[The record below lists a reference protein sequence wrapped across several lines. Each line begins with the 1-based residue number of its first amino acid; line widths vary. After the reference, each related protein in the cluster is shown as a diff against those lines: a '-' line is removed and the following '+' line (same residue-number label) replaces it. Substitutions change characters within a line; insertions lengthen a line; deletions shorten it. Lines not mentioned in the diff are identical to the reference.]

1 MTTHFFSIAL
11 ILLILTGYGCSSK
24 VADDRQDK
32 EEQLAEYRT
41 ELGDLQKKITELE
54 KELSATAE
62 KGLVNVS
69 LTKVK
74 EQPFEHFIEVLGTVQ
89 SDQNLLVSPETS
101 GNITEILVKEGDRVN
116 KGAVLARLNTDA
128 LDRSVQ
134 EMEVNL
140 DLANTMFERQELL
153 WNQSI
158 GSEVQYLQAKS
169 NKETLERRLE
179 GLRAQQA
186 MAVIT
191 APVSGIVDDLLQ
203 RKGEMASPAVP
214 FARIVNLDK
223 IYITGDVAEVYLN
236 KIEEGDSVLIDFPVL
251 NLSIPETITRT
262 SSVLDADSRTFRIR
276 VDMMNRNQKIL
287 PNLMAV
293 FKLQTYHRPNA
304 IVVPSI
310 LIKKD
315 FDGAFLFV
323 ADSNSNGDSQEVARK
338 RYIQSTINDNNQ
350 TVIDSGLKPGDRI
363 ITEGYAQVTDGAL
376 LNISEVN

>member
-1 MTTHFFSIAL
+1 MTTHYFSIAL
-11 ILLILTGYGCSSK
+11 IILALAGFGCSSK
-24 VADDRQDK
+24 VADDRLVK

-41 ELGDLQKKITELE
+41 ELDDLQKKITQLE
-54 KELSATAE
+54 SELSATAD
-62 KGLVNVS
+62 KGLVNVA
-69 LTKVK
+69 LTMVK
-74 EQPFEHFIEVLGTVQ
+74 EQPFAHFIEVLGTVQ
-89 SDQNLLVSPETS
+89 SDQNLVVSPETS
-101 GNITEILVKEGDRVN
+101 GNILEILVKEGDRVN

-140 DLANTMFERQELL
+140 DLAKTMFERQELL

-169 NKETLERRLE
+169 NKETLERRLD

-203 RKGEMASPAVP
+203 RKGEMASPAIP

-223 IYITGDVAEVYLN
+223 VYITGDVAEVYLN
-236 KIEEGDSVLIDFPVL
+236 KIVEGDSVLVEFPVL
-251 NLSIPETITRT
+251 NLSVPEVITRT

-276 VDMMNRNQKIL
+276 VDMMNRNQRIL

-293 FKLQTYHRPNA
+293 FKLQTYQRPQA

-315 FDGAFLFV
+315 FNGAFLFV
-323 ADSNSNGDSQEVARK
+323 ADIDADKKEVARK
-338 RYIQSTINDNNQ
+338 RYIVSTISNNNE
-350 TVIDSGLKPGDRI
+350 TVIDSGLSAGDRI
-363 ITEGYAQVTDGAL
+363 ITEGYAQVADGTL

>member
-1 MTTHFFSIAL
+1 MTTHYLSIVLLLFAL
-11 ILLILTGYGCSSK
+11 AGFGCSSK
-24 VADDRQDK
+24 VADDRQEK
-32 EEQLAEYRT
+32 EDQLAAYRS
-41 ELGDLQKKITELE
+41 EMDGLKKKISILE
-54 KELSATAE
+54 SELSATAE

-69 LTKVK
+69 LTAVK
-74 EQPFEHFIEVLGTVQ
+74 EERFEHFIEVLGTVQ
-89 SDQNLLVSPETS
+89 SDQNLMVSPETS
-101 GNITEILVKEGDRVN
+101 GNIIEILVKEGDRVN
-116 KGAVLARLNTDA
+116 KGSVLARLNTDA
-128 LDRSVQ
+128 LDRSIQ

-140 DLANTMFERQELL
+140 DLAQTMFERQELL

-179 GLRAQQA
+179 GLKAQGA
-186 MAVIT
+186 MSVIT
-191 APVSGIVDDLLQ
+191 SPVSGVVDNLLQ
-203 RKGEMASPAVP
+203 RKGEMASPVVP

-236 KIEEGDSVLIDFPVL
+236 KIKEGDSVLVEFPVL
-251 NLSIPETITRT
+251 NLSVPEVITRT

-293 FKLQTYHRPNA
+293 FKLQTYQRPNA

-310 LIKKD
+310 LIKRD
-315 FDGAFLFV
+315 FDGQFLFV
-323 ADSNSNGDSQEVARK
+323 AETNDENREVARK
-338 RYIQSTINDNNQ
+338 RYIKSTINDNNQ
-350 TVIDSGLKPGDRI
+350 TVIDSGLEPGDRI

-376 LNISEVN
+376 LNISEVK

>member
-1 MTTHFFSIAL
+1 MRTQFLSIAL
-11 ILLILTGYGCSSK
+11 IVIVFTGYGCSSK
-24 VADDRQDK
+24 VADERQDK
-32 EEQLAEYRT
+32 EEQLAEYRS
-41 ELGDLQKKITELE
+41 ELEDLQKQIAELE
-54 KELSATAE
+54 RELSATAE
-62 KGLVNVS
+62 KGFVNVS
-69 LTKVK
+69 LTQVK
-74 EQPFEHFIEVLGTVQ
+74 EQPFENFIEVLGTVQ
-89 SDQNLLVSPETS
+89 SDQNLMVSPETS
-101 GNITEILVKEGDRVN
+101 GNIMEILVKEGDRVN

-140 DLANTMFERQELL
+140 DLAKTMFERQELL
-153 WNQSI
+153 WNQNI

-179 GLRAQQA
+179 GLKAQQA

-191 APVSGIVDDLLQ
+191 APVSGVVDDLLQ
-203 RKGEMASPAVP
+203 RKGEMAAPNIP

-223 IYITGDVAEVYLN
+223 IYIIGDVAEVYLN
-236 KIEEGDSVLIDFPVL
+236 KIEEGDSVQVEFPVL
-251 NLSIPETITRT
+251 NLTVPEVITRT
-262 SSVLDADSRTFRIR
+262 ASVLDADSRTFRIR

-293 FKLQTYHRPNA
+293 FKLQTYYRPKA
-304 IVVPSI
+304 IVVPSV

-323 ADSNSNGDSQEVARK
+323 ADTNEDNQEVARK
-338 RYIQSTINDNNQ
+338 RYVLSTINNNNQ

-363 ITEGYAQVTDGAL
+363 ITEGYAQVTDGTL

>member
-1 MTTHFFSIAL
+1 MTTHFISIAL
-11 ILLILTGYGCSSK
+11 VLFALAGSGCSSK
-24 VADDRQDK
+24 VANERQDK
-32 EEQLAEYRT
+32 EEQLAEYRS
-41 ELGDLQKKITELE
+41 EMGDLQKKITELE

-62 KGLVNVS
+62 RGLVNVS
-69 LTKVK
+69 LTKVT
-74 EQPFEHFIEVLGTVQ
+74 EQSFEHYIEVLGTVQ
-89 SDQNLLVSPETS
+89 SDQNLVVSPETS
-101 GNITEILVKEGDRVN
+101 GNIIDILVKEGDRVN

-128 LDRSVQ
+128 LDRSIQ

-140 DLANTMFERQELL
+140 DLAKTMFERQELL

-169 NKETLERRLE
+169 NKETLESRLE

-191 APVSGIVDDLLQ
+191 APVSGVVDDLLQ
-203 RKGEMASPAVP
+203 RKGEMASPAIP

-223 IYITGDVAEVYLN
+223 VYITGEVAEVYLN
-236 KIEEGDSVLIDFPVL
+236 KIKQGDSVQIQFPVL
-251 NLSIPETITRT
+251 NLTIPEVISRT
-262 SSVLDADSRTFRIR
+262 ASVLDADSRTFRIR
-276 VDMMNRNQKIL
+276 VDMLNRDQKIL

-304 IVVPSI
+304 MVVPSI

-315 FDGAFLFV
+315 FNGAFLFV
-323 ADSNSNGDSQEVARK
+323 ADTNEDQKEVARK

>member
-1 MTTHFFSIAL
+1 MTTHFLSIAL
-11 ILLILTGYGCSSK
+11 ILSVLAGYGCSSK

-32 EEQLAEYRT
+32 EEQLAEYRS
-41 ELGDLQKKITELE
+41 EMGDLQKKITELE

-89 SDQNLLVSPETS
+89 SDQNLLVSPETA

-134 EMEVNL
+134 ELEVNL
-140 DLANTMFERQELL
+140 DLAKTMFERQELL

-186 MAVIT
+186 MAVIS

-203 RKGEMASPAVP
+203 RKGEMASPTLP

-223 IYITGDVAEVYLN
+223 VYITGDVAEVYLN
-236 KIEEGDSVLIDFPVL
+236 KIKEGDSVLIDIPVL
-251 NLSIPETITRT
+251 NLTIPEVISRT

-293 FKLQTYHRPNA
+293 FRLQTYYRPNA
-304 IVVPSI
+304 LVVPSI
-310 LIKKD
+310 LVKKD

-323 ADSNSNGDSQEVARK
+323 ADNNGDNQDVARK
-338 RYIQSTINDNNQ
+338 RYIKSTINDNNQ

>member
-1 MTTHFFSIAL
+1 MTTHFLSIAL
-11 ILLILTGYGCSSK
+11 ILFALAGFGCSSK
-24 VADDRQDK
+24 VADDRQEK
-32 EEQLAEYRT
+32 EEQLAEYRS

-54 KELSATAE
+54 RELSATAE

-69 LTKVK
+69 LTKVI

-89 SDQNLLVSPETS
+89 SDQNLVVSPESS
-101 GNITEILVKEGDRVN
+101 GNIMEILVKEGDRVS

-134 EMEVNL
+134 EMQVNL
-140 DLANTMFERQELL
+140 DLAKTMFERQELL

-169 NKETLERRLE
+169 NKESLERRLE

-203 RKGEMASPAVP
+203 RKGEMASPAIP

-236 KIEEGDSVLIDFPVL
+236 KISQGDSVLIQFPVL
-251 NLSIPETITRT
+251 NLTIPEVISRT

-304 IVVPSI
+304 MVVPSI

-315 FDGAFLFV
+315 FNGAFLFV
-323 ADSNSNGDSQEVARK
+323 ADINEDNKEVARK
-338 RYIQSTINDNNQ
+338 RYIESTINDNNQ

>member
-1 MTTHFFSIAL
+1 MTTHYLSIAL
-11 ILLILTGYGCSSK
+11 ILFVFAGYGCSSK

-32 EEQLAEYRT
+32 EEQLAEYRS
-41 ELGDLQKKITELE
+41 EMDDLQKKISELE
-54 KELSATAE
+54 SELSATAE

-69 LTKVK
+69 LTKVT

-89 SDQNLLVSPETS
+89 SDQNLVVSPETS
-101 GNITEILVKEGDRVN
+101 GNIMEILVKVGDRVN
-116 KGAVLARLNTDA
+116 KGAVLARLKTDA

-169 NKETLERRLE
+169 NKETLERRLQ

-203 RKGEMASPAVP
+203 RKGEMASPAIP

-236 KIEEGDSVLIDFPVL
+236 KIEKGDSVLVDFPVL
-251 NLSIPETITRT
+251 NLTVPEVITRT
-262 SSVLDADSRTFRIR
+262 ASVLDADSRTFRIR

-293 FKLQTYHRPNA
+293 FKLQTYQRPNA

-315 FDGAFLFV
+315 FEGAFLFV
-323 ADSNSNGDSQEVARK
+323 ADTDDDNQEVARK
-338 RYIQSTINDNNQ
+338 RYIISTINDNNQ
-350 TVIDSGLKPGDRI
+350 TVIDSGLNAGDRI
-363 ITEGYAQVTDGAL
+363 ITEGYAQVTDGSL